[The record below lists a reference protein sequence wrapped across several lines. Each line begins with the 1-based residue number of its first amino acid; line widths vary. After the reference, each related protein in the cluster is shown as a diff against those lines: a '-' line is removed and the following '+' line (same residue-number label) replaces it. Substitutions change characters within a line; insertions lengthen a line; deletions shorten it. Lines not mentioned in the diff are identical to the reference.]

1 MTHTLEEAAIF
12 VAWERVDGQRWLLA
26 DEYGRLYFC
35 MLILEK
41 ERTVK
46 GFKIDMIGSTPRASV
61 LVYLDTGYVFV
72 GSHQGDSQVI
82 RIKEE
87 GSEVVQTI
95 SNIAPILDFSIMDM
109 GSRGGESQT
118 NEYSS
123 GQARIVTGS
132 GAFQDGSLRSVRSG
146 VGIEEHGLLG
156 NLDHITDLFSLRS
169 TVSSEHVDLLVVSF
183 VGETR
188 VFQFSPEG
196 EVEEQAEY
204 MGFSFSESTILATN
218 LPNNRL
224 LQVTGTAVQIIDS
237 ESGMVVANWSPLK
250 EKVITAASA
259 NPEYLALSVGGIE
272 AILLDLT
279 KDLQVTSA
287 RAFESEG
294 QIACI
299 HIPEFTSNFCI
310 AGFWQGATV
319 AILKIDSLETI
330 QKVTVSDDAV
340 SVPRSIL
347 LTHLIS
353 DQPPTL
359 LVAMANGE
367 VITFSLNLADLNL
380 FAKKVV
386 VLGTQQANFK
396 LLPREDGLSNV
407 FATCEHPSLI
417 YGSEGRI
424 VYSAVTAENASC
436 ICAFDSEAYPGA
448 IAIATAEDLKIA
460 VVDTERT
467 THVQTLPVHETVRRV
482 AYSTNLKAFGL
493 GTIRRTLRAG
503 FEVVQSHFKL
513 ADEVLFKELDTYQL
527 DEDELV
533 ESVVRADL
541 QEDSG
546 DMVERFVVG
555 TAYLDDSK
563 VDSTRGRIIVFAVT
577 GERLLRVITELP
589 VKGACR
595 ALGVVEG
602 NIVAALVKTVKCL
615 CVIFVR
621 LKLIKLIRSSSTLFL
636 PTRSARW
643 HHTARQ
649 PHPSTLP

>member
-1 MTHTLEEAAIF
+1 
-12 VAWERVDGQRWLLA
+12 
-26 DEYGRLYFC
+26 

-41 ERTVK
+41 ERVVK

-61 LVYLDTGYVFV
+61 LVYLETGYVFV

-82 RIKEE
+82 RIKEA

-109 GSRGGESQT
+109 GSRGGESQI

-146 VGIEEHGLLG
+146 VGMEEQGLLG
-156 NLDHITDLFSLRS
+156 NLAHITDLFSLRS
-169 TVSSEHVDLLVVSF
+169 AVSSEHADILVVSF

-188 VFQFSPEG
+188 IFLFSAEG

-204 MGFSFSESTILATN
+204 MGLSLSESTILAVN
-218 LPNNRL
+218 LSNHRL
-224 LQVTGTAVQIIDS
+224 LQVTATTVLIIDS
-237 ESGMVVANWSPLK
+237 ENGMVVANWSPLN

-259 NPEYLALSVGGIE
+259 NPEYLALSVGGSE
-272 AILLDLT
+272 AIILDLT
-279 KDLQVTSA
+279 KDLQVTSS

-330 QKVTVSDDAV
+330 QKVAVSDETVA
-340 SVPRSIL
+340 VPRSIL
-347 LTHLIS
+347 LTHIVA

-367 VITFSLNLADLNL
+367 VVTFSLDLADLNL
-380 FAKKVV
+380 SAKKVV
-386 VLGTQQANFK
+386 ILGTQQANFK
-396 LLPREDGLSNV
+396 LLPRDDGLSNV

-424 VYSAVTAENASC
+424 IYSAVTAEKASC

-460 VVDTERT
+460 VVDTERS
-467 THVQTLPVHETVRRV
+467 THVQTLAVHETVRRV

-493 GTIRRTLRAG
+493 GTIKRTLRAG
-503 FEVVQSHFKL
+503 IEVIQSHFKL
-513 ADEVLFKELDTYQL
+513 ADEVLFKELDTYNL
-527 DEDELV
+527 YEDELV

-541 QEDSG
+541 REDSG
-546 DMVERFVVG
+546 AMVERFVVG

-563 VDSTRGRIIVFAVT
+563 ENSTLGRIIVFAVT
-577 GERLLRVITELP
+577 GERILRVITELP

-602 NIVAALVKTVKCL
+602 NIVAALVKTVTSL
-615 CVIFVR
+615 CVSSAQP
-621 LKLIKLIRSSSTLFL
+621 KLI
-636 PTRSARW
+636 
-643 HHTARQ
+643 
-649 PHPSTLP
+649 

>member
-1 MTHTLEEAAIF
+1 
-12 VAWERVDGQRWLLA
+12 
-26 DEYGRLYFC
+26 
-35 MLILEK
+35 MLIIEK
-41 ERTVK
+41 ERMVK
-46 GFKIDMIGSTPRASV
+46 GFKIDMIGITPRASV
-61 LVYLDTGYVFV
+61 LVYLETGHVFV

-82 RIKEE
+82 QIKEA
-87 GSEVVQTI
+87 GSEVVQTL

-109 GSRGGESQT
+109 GSRGGESQI

-132 GAFQDGSLRSVRSG
+132 GAFQDGSLRSIRSG
-146 VGIEEHGLLG
+146 VGMEEQGLLG

-169 TVSSEHVDLLVVSF
+169 AVSGEHADLLVVSF

-188 VFQFSPEG
+188 IFLFSAEG

-204 MGFSFSESTILATN
+204 MGLSLSESTILAVN
-218 LPNNRL
+218 LSNHRL
-224 LQVTGTAVQIIDS
+224 LQVTGTTVLIIDS
-237 ESGMVVANWSPLK
+237 ENGMVVANWSPLN
-250 EKVITAASA
+250 EKVITAAST
-259 NPEYLALSVGGIE
+259 NPECLALSVGGTE
-272 AILLDLT
+272 AIILDLT
-279 KDLQVTSA
+279 KDLQVTSS

-294 QIACI
+294 QVACI
-299 HIPEFTSNFCI
+299 HIPEFTSDFCI

-319 AILKIDSLETI
+319 AILKTDSLETI
-330 QKVTVSDDAV
+330 QKVAVSDEAV

-347 LTHLIS
+347 LTHIVA

-367 VITFSLNLADLNL
+367 VITFSLDLADLSL
-380 FAKKVV
+380 SAKKVV
-386 VLGTQQANFK
+386 ILGTQQANFK
-396 LLPREDGLSNV
+396 LLPRDDGLCNV

-424 VYSAVTAENASC
+424 IYSAVTAEKASC

-448 IAIATAEDLKIA
+448 IAIATAEDLRIA
-460 VVDTERT
+460 LVDTERS
-467 THVQTLPVHETVRRV
+467 THVQTLAVHETVRRV

-503 FEVVQSHFKL
+503 TEVVQSHFKL

-527 DEDELV
+527 YEDELV

-541 QEDSG
+541 REDSG
-546 DMVERFVVG
+546 AMVERFVVG

-563 VDSTRGRIIVFAVT
+563 ENSTRGRIIVFAVT
-577 GERLLRVITELP
+577 GERLLRIITELP

-602 NIVAALVKTVKCL
+602 NIVAALVKTVTSL
-615 CVIFVR
+615 CVKSAQP
-621 LKLIKLIRSSSTLFL
+621 KLI
-636 PTRSARW
+636 
-643 HHTARQ
+643 
-649 PHPSTLP
+649 

>member
-1 MTHTLEEAAIF
+1 
-12 VAWERVDGQRWLLA
+12 
-26 DEYGRLYFC
+26 

-41 ERTVK
+41 ERVVK

-61 LVYLDTGYVFV
+61 LVYLETGYVFV

-82 RIKEE
+82 RIKEA

-109 GSRGGESQT
+109 GSRGGESQI

-146 VGIEEHGLLG
+146 VGMEEQGLLG
-156 NLDHITDLFSLRS
+156 NLAHITDLFSLRS
-169 TVSSEHVDLLVVSF
+169 AVSSEHADILVVSF

-188 VFQFSPEG
+188 IFLFSAEG

-204 MGFSFSESTILATN
+204 MGLSLSESTILAVN
-218 LPNNRL
+218 LSNHRL
-224 LQVTGTAVQIIDS
+224 LQVTATTVLIIDS
-237 ESGMVVANWSPLK
+237 ENGMVVANWSPLN

-259 NPEYLALSVGGIE
+259 NPEYLALSVGGTE
-272 AILLDLT
+272 AIILDLT
-279 KDLQVTSA
+279 KDLQVTSS

-330 QKVTVSDDAV
+330 QKVAVSDEPVA
-340 SVPRSIL
+340 VPRSIL
-347 LTHLIS
+347 LTHIVA

-367 VITFSLNLADLNL
+367 VVTFSLDPADLNL
-380 FAKKVV
+380 SAKKVV
-386 VLGTQQANFK
+386 ILGTQQANFK
-396 LLPREDGLSNV
+396 LLPRDDGLSNV

-424 VYSAVTAENASC
+424 IYSAVTAEKASC

-460 VVDTERT
+460 VVDTERS
-467 THVQTLPVHETVRRV
+467 THVQTLAVHETVRRV

-493 GTIRRTLRAG
+493 GTIKRTLRAG
-503 FEVVQSHFKL
+503 IEVIQSHFKL
-513 ADEVLFKELDTYQL
+513 ADEVLFKELDTYKL
-527 DEDELV
+527 YEDELV

-541 QEDSG
+541 REDSG
-546 DMVERFVVG
+546 AMVERFVVG

-563 VDSTRGRIIVFAVT
+563 ENSTLGRIIVFAVT
-577 GERLLRVITELP
+577 GERILRVITELP

-602 NIVAALVKTVKCL
+602 NIVAALVKTVTSL
-615 CVIFVR
+615 CVSSAQP
-621 LKLIKLIRSSSTLFL
+621 KLI
-636 PTRSARW
+636 
-643 HHTARQ
+643 
-649 PHPSTLP
+649 